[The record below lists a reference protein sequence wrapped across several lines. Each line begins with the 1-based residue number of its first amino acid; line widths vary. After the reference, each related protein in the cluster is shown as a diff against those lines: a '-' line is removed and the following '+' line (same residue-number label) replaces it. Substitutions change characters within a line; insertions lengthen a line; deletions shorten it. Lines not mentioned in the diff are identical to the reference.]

1 MNKTITFV
9 NAKGGTA
16 KTTSCSAIGSALA
29 KDGARVLLVDLDQQ
43 RNLTQMYTREEP
55 EADIYTAMMGG
66 DVPEP
71 YPIRENLHLLPG
83 SENMSL
89 LDVQLLSAGRSQAK
103 MMENASRLKD
113 VLKPFKRKYD
123 YILIDV
129 APAMN
134 MTTINA
140 LAASTHYVVPM
151 QLEMMALS
159 GIAKLTDF
167 VESVRSAYNSKLKMA
182 GILVTRYEKSNLAA
196 SIEQLLLNQFGE
208 GSVFSTKIRKAIVTA
223 ETPAYLTDVVDY
235 APGSTTA
242 QDYMKVAQELK
253 AKE

>member
-1 MNKTITFV
+1 MNKTVTFV

-29 KDGARVLLVDLDQQ
+29 KDGAKVLLVDLDQQ
-43 RNLTQMYTREEP
+43 RNLTQMYTREEFSS
-55 EADIYTAMMGG
+55 DIYTAMMGG

-71 YPIRENLHLLPG
+71 FQIRENLYLLPG
-83 SENMSL
+83 SENTNL
-89 LDVQLLSAGRSQAK
+89 FDVQMLGAGRTAAN
-103 MMENASRLKD
+103 MLENASRLKE

-134 MTTINA
+134 LSTINA
-140 LAASTHYVVPM
+140 LTASTHYVVPM

-159 GIAKLTDF
+159 GLAKLTGF
-167 VESVRSAYNSKLKMA
+167 VENVRNSYNSRLKLA
-182 GILVTRYEKSNLAA
+182 GILITRYEKNNLAA
-196 SIEQLLLNQFGE
+196 SIEQLLKNQFGE

-242 QDYMKVAQELK
+242 HDYTRAANELRE
-253 AKE
+253 KE